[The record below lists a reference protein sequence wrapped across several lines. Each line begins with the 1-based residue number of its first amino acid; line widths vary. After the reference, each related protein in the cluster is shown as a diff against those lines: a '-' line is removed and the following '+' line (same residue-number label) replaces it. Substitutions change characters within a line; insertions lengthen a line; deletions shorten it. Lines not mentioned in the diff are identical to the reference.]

1 MNWTIILLLVFI
13 GAAIAV
19 ASLFGLL
26 HSRYEI
32 VYWLVLAVASG
43 FVIAKTCNRTFMH
56 GVIVGLFTGII
67 GSIIQ
72 AVFFDTYLENNPSS
86 LDGFTNLTT
95 SLEPQY
101 VLLFSGP
108 FFGIA
113 YGIVVGLI
121 AFALKKISGTKNIQ

>member
-1 MNWTIILLLVFI
+1 
-13 GAAIAV
+13 
-19 ASLFGLL
+19 
-26 HSRYEI
+26 
-32 VYWLVLAVASG
+32 
-43 FVIAKTCNRTFMH
+43 MH
-56 GVIVGLFTGII
+56 GVIVGLLTGII

-72 AVFFDTYLENNPSS
+72 AVFFDTYLLNNPSS
-86 LDGFTNLTT
+86 LDGFKKLST

-121 AFALKKISGTKNIQ
+121 ALGLKKISGKNNSINN

>member
-1 MNWTIILLLVFI
+1 MNWKIILLLVFI

-26 HSRYEI
+26 HTRYEI
-32 VYWLVLAVASG
+32 IYWLVLGIASG

-56 GVIVGLFTGII
+56 GVVVGLFTGII
-67 GSIIQ
+67 GSVIQ
-72 AVFFDTYLENNPSS
+72 AVFFNTYLQNNPTS
-86 LDGFTNLTT
+86 LDGFKNLTP
-95 SLEPQY
+95 SMEPQY

-113 YGIVVGLI
+113 YGIIVGLI
-121 AFALKKISGTKNIQ
+121 AFGLKKISGKKN